1 MPGVSAGAREPVLI
15 ISSTTLG
22 VIPRGSILENSSL
35 YSAEPSLYLFLAA
48 ISLALELSSALI
60 PRVSGA
66 ILSKTTGDTLVVT
79 RMDRIGRNTIQLL
92 QLVEQLREKDV
103 HFAILNLG
111 IDTRTPTGKF
121 FLTVM
126 AAFSELNREMIKEK
140 QRAGIKL
147 AKQKGVY
154 RGRLK
159 KYTDKH
165 PGMNHA
171 IALREHTTK
180 TVKEICQITGVSQAA
195 LYRRLKELE

>member
-1 MPGVSAGAREPVLI
+1 MKSIWLYI
-15 ISSTTLG
+15 IS
-22 VIPRGSILENSSL
+22 
-35 YSAEPSLYLFLAA
+35 
-48 ISLALELSSALI
+48 
-60 PRVSGA
+60 
-66 ILSKTTGDTLVVT
+66 
-79 RMDRIGRNTIQLL
+79 IQLL

-111 IDTRTPTGKF
+111 IDTRTLTGKF

-126 AAFSELNREMIKEK
+126 AAFSELDREMIKEK

-159 KYTDKH
+159 KYMDKH
-165 PGMNHA
+165 PGMNHT
-171 IALREHTTK
+171 IELRKHTNK
-180 TVKEICQITGVSQAA
+180 TVKVICQITGVSQAA